1 MGGAVIASV
10 RGLLVLC
17 GLVLVLVLALVLGGS
32 GQRAAIDRSL
42 VSGLDPAK
50 ATELSFSRAGADEI
64 VLTKQG
70 DTWRWAKP
78 AGIADP
84 ATVDGVLTA
93 LRGAHWHRKAAAR
106 VAGETRGEVRVN
118 VGGKTTKLGIGAS
131 LGGAD
136 QTWIVR
142 GDSAYL
148 VDDWVATALLP
159 EPLALR
165 MRQPLAAAAGA
176 KAVVVTGIAA
186 SGEIRLEGTRLVT
199 PQSLWLDP
207 ARATAI
213 RDAMV
218 ALEIT
223 ALPPA
228 QIAPS
233 GDIAIRLEGP
243 DRQVSR
249 AGTCGT
255 NRVRLRA
262 TDGDGCVDTSTWD
275 ALVAALRALDQPAD
289 KIADPHP
296 LPFAPT
302 KLVLGDGSVLEI
314 AGRPRI
320 GDEDADPDR
329 VRELISALTTAGV
342 SVPRPARPA
351 KSKLVATDA
360 AGTTVTLDV
369 FDGGLVAREGEGVA
383 IHVAEEPWRV
393 LMRPTS
399 ALRDPVLW
407 REDETTIQSIVV
419 DGVTFS
425 RGQLIGEWT
434 RTPSG
439 KVDGAVV
446 DALAQALATVRAPA
460 IARAPMP
467 TRKVTVTFAPP
478 SGPQVVRE
486 LALAPP
492 TGQGCAAKVDGA
504 PVMLPLPLCTAAF
517 AVTP

>member
-1 MGGAVIASV
+1 MIASV

-17 GLVLVLVLALVLGGS
+17 GLVLVLALALVLGGS
-32 GQRAAIDRSL
+32 VQPAAVDRSL
-42 VSGLDPAK
+42 VPGLDPAN
-50 ATELSFSRAGADEI
+50 ATELAFTRPGADEI
-64 VLTKQG
+64 LLTKQG
-70 DTWRWAKP
+70 ETWHWAKP

-93 LRGAHWHRKAAAR
+93 LRGAHWHRKAAAGA
-106 VAGETRGEVRVN
+106 AGDSRGEVRVTA
-118 VGGKTTKLGIGAS
+118 GGKTTALAVGAP

-148 VDDWVATALLP
+148 VDDWVAKALLP

-165 MRQPLAAAAGA
+165 VRQPLAAAAAA
-176 KAVVVTGIAA
+176 KAIVVTGLAA
-186 SGEIRLEGTRLVT
+186 SGEIRIEGTRLVK
-199 PQSLWLDP
+199 PQSVWLDP
-207 ARATAI
+207 ARVAAI

-223 ALPPA
+223 TLPPV
-228 QIAPS
+228 QSGGAPT
-233 GDIAIRLEGP
+233 GDIGIALEGP

-249 AGTCGT
+249 AGSCGAH
-255 NRVRLRA
+255 RMLVHA
-262 TDGDGCVDTSTWD
+262 TEGDGCVEMTAWD
-275 ALVAALRALDQPAD
+275 ALVAALRALDRPAD

-296 LPFAPT
+296 LPFAPA
-302 KLVLGDGSVLEI
+302 KLVLADGSVVEI
-314 AGRPRI
+314 TGRPRL
-320 GDEDADPDR
+320 GDDDADPDR
-329 VRELISALTTAGV
+329 VRELVAALTTAGV
-342 SVPRPARPA
+342 TIPRPARPA
-351 KSKLVATDA
+351 KSRLVATDA
-360 AGTTVTLDV
+360 VGTSVTLDM
-369 FDGGLVAREGEGVA
+369 FDGGVVAREGEGVA
-383 IHVAEEPWRV
+383 IHVAEESWGV

-419 DGVTFS
+419 DGVTFT

-439 KVDGAVV
+439 KLDAAVV
-446 DALAQALATVRAPA
+446 DALAEALGTVRAPA
-460 IARAPMP
+460 VAKAPRST

-478 SGPQVVRE
+478 SGAPVVHQ
-486 LALAPP
+486 LAIGPP
-492 TGQGCAAKVDGA
+492 TGEGCAATVDGA
-504 PVMLPLPLCTAAF
+504 AVMLPLPLCTAAF